1 MKTCPICNT
10 TLFDDME
17 VCYGCMYSFGSK
29 PELERKARDAA
40 SETSV
45 ITSVREDGEKLV
57 NAREDV
63 VLSAPAPREDVI
75 VANDPLPLALLAQA
89 TSSMPGWGI
98 RFEMHDASAPDRTWS
113 MELTPPSIAAVV

>member
-40 SETSV
+40 SETAV
-45 ITSVREDGEKLV
+45 IAPVMEDDEKSAS
-57 NAREDV
+57 ARKDV
-63 VLSAPAPREDVI
+63 VLSAPAPRDGVI
-75 VANDPLPLALLAQA
+75 LANDSLPLALLAQA

-98 RFEMHDASAPDRTWS
+98 RFEMHDASAPDRSWS
-113 MELTPPSIAAVV
+113 MELTPPCVATVV